1 MVVKSHTD
9 CKESNK
15 TDLFAGDR
23 TVYLENLKDITT
35 TTKNSLNYYMIRAE
49 LQEA

>member
-9 CKESNK
+9 FKERNK
-15 TDLFAGDR
+15 TELFAGDR
-23 TVYLENLKDITT
+23 IVYLENLKDLTT
-35 TTKNSLNYYMIRAE
+35 TKKNSLNYYMIRAE